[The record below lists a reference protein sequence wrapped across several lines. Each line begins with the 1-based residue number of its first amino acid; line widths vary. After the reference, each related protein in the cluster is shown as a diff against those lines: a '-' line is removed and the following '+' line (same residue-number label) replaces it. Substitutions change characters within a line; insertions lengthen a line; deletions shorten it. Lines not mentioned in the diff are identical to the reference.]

1 MMAQRP
7 RRPGRPR
14 KAANWVDPKER
25 LLRSAEEL
33 FYRNGISATGI
44 DQLLAHAGVAKMSMY
59 AHFGSKDRL
68 TAEYVDRVG
77 RAWCAWFDEQMA
89 RGPSDPVSRL
99 VHVFDLVAAWVAR
112 DGFCGCAF
120 INAAAQLNDP
130 SHPAYAV
137 AVEYKVA
144 LRARLERMAREAGLE
159 RPKQVARELSLLIDG
174 AMVAAAMERSRA
186 PALAARQAAARL
198 LGSRP
203 RGRRRTP
210 HLQA

>member
-1 MMAQRP
+1 MATRT

-14 KAANWVDPKER
+14 KAANWVDPRER

-68 TAEYVDRVG
+68 TADYMERIGRV
-77 RAWCAWFDEQMA
+77 WWAWFDEQMA
-89 RGPSDPVSRL
+89 RGPADPVSRL
-99 VHVFDLVAAWVAR
+99 VHVFELVAAWVAR
-112 DGFCGCAF
+112 DGYCGCAF
-120 INAAAQLNDP
+120 INAAAQLNDT

-137 AVEYKVA
+137 AVENKVA
-144 LRARLERMAREAGLE
+144 LRARLERMAREAGLD

-174 AMVAAAMERSRA
+174 ALVAAAMERSRA
-186 PALAARQAAARL
+186 PAMAARQAAARL
-198 LGSRP
+198 LDSRP
-203 RGRRRTP
+203 RGRRRATQ
-210 HLQA
+210 LQG